1 MEAFVRKNKGR
12 DPAAYQLKALTLE
25 MFDSDNNAWMSVG
38 PCVHRKVYRGRQA
51 PLGQWNTTTFLDGR
65 PVSTTE
71 FRSCVKVEVD
81 VLGSRP

>member
-1 MEAFVRKNKGR
+1 
-12 DPAAYQLKALTLE
+12 